1 MNKNFIVHPLYSSSS
16 GNMTHIAC
24 SNTNILID
32 VGVSYKAIR
41 EGLSSINLTL
51 NDIDAILITHEHI
64 DHIKGL
70 PLLCRKN
77 NIPIFTCKKTAE
89 YIKNELE
96 SKNIQY
102 NNIFPI
108 EYNQPFIIKDIQI
121 SAFETSHDAL
131 MPCGYK
137 LRSTSSCITFATD
150 LGYVSDDVFNNLD
163 CSNYTILESN
173 YDETMI
179 DFGKYPFPVKQR
191 IKSNIGHLS
200 NDVCGQ
206 TIARL
211 AQNGHSRFLLTHL
224 SENNNTQEI
233 ARQTIES
240 ILKENSINISKI
252 EINFE
257 SKTLSNEEYIIC

>member
-1 MNKNFIVHPLYSSSS
+1 MNKEFIVHPLYSSSS

-24 SNTNILID
+24 YNTNILID
-32 VGVSYKAIR
+32 VGVSYKAIK
-41 EGLSSINLTL
+41 EGLASIDLTL
-51 NDIDAILITHEHI
+51 DDIDAILITHEHT

-70 PLLCRKN
+70 PILCKKN

-89 YIKNELE
+89 HIKEELKN
-96 SKNIQY
+96 KNIVY
-102 NNIFPI
+102 NNINSI
-108 EYNQPFIIKDIQI
+108 EYNQPFNIKDIQI
-121 SAFETSHDAL
+121 SAFETSHDAI
-131 MPCGYK
+131 MPCGFK
-137 LRSTSSCITFATD
+137 LENASSCITFATD
-150 LGYVSDDVFNNLD
+150 LGYISNDVFNNLN

-211 AQNGHSRFLLTHL
+211 AQNGHTRFLLAHL
-224 SENNNTQEI
+224 SENNNSQEI

-240 ILKENSINISKI
+240 ILKQNSIDISTI
-252 EINFE
+252 EINFA